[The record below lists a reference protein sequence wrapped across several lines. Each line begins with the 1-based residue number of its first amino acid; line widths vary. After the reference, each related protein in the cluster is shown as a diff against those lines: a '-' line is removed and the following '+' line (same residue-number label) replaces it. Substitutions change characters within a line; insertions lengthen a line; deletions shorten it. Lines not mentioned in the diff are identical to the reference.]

1 MVCGAAAL
9 ASLAGCAS
17 SSAPVARQHVSLAAP
32 ALPLG
37 PDPAYAN
44 FPRYVGTLGSRQI
57 EMKLGSK
64 TDDATGLHGEYRFI
78 GSPARFLVAGDRDGD
93 TLQIEESDDGTRISG
108 NWVGQF
114 AADGSI
120 SGERMNDDDSN
131 SQPFELRLQSG
142 AAPAAPAA
150 PAATAAPAAARPR
163 PPGRPALDEPPAQ
176 PAPAA
181 EAPSNAV
188 GGTSNVI
195 IGN

>member
-1 MVCGAAAL
+1 MVCGAWTL
-9 ASLAGCAS
+9 VTLSGCAS
-17 SSAPVARQHVSLAAP
+17 SGAPDAKEHVSLAAP

-37 PDPAYAN
+37 PNPAYAN
-44 FPRYVGTLGSRQI
+44 FPRYVGTLGGRQI
-57 EMKLGSK
+57 EMKLGRK

-120 SGERMNDDDSN
+120 AGERMNDDDSN
-131 SQPFELRLQSG
+131 PQPFELRPQS
-142 AAPAAPAA
+142 
-150 PAATAAPAAARPR
+150 AAARP
-163 PPGRPALDEPPAQ
+163 GS
-176 PAPAA
+176 PAA
-181 EAPSNAV
+181 GAAQNAV